1 MVEHMKRI
9 IDEVRKMVCI
19 KCKKCGFVYNKRF
32 KVCPKCEQNP
42 NKPVGTIMMGTTGEI
57 KEPQTPEPVK
67 VVVAKPMEKSFT
79 IQHVSSGQTF
89 DINKDVTTFGRQDNC
104 DIVLGSEKIS
114 RLHTKLQKKGNE
126 CYIVDCG
133 SVNHTYLNDE
143 VLVHDKAYSL
153 NNGDIFKV
161 FTVQFKFKVTDK

>member
-1 MVEHMKRI
+1 MKRI

-32 KVCPKCEQNP
+32 EVCPKCKQDP
-42 NKPVGTIMMGTTGEI
+42 NKPVGTIMMVNTGEI
-57 KEPQTPEPVK
+57 IEPNTPEPVK
-67 VVVAKPMEKSFT
+67 PVAVKEAEKSFA
-79 IQHVSSGQTF
+79 IHHVSSGQTF
-89 DINKDVTTFGRQDNC
+89 DIKKEITTFGRQNDC

-126 CYIVDCG
+126 CYVLDCG

-143 VLVHDKAYSL
+143 ELIPNKAYAL
-153 NNGDIFKV
+153 NNGNAFKV
-161 FTVQFKFKVTDK
+161 FTVEFKFIVTDK